1 MTAHVAERSRLLH
14 RVLGI
19 VRRVFTPLAL
29 IFLVLAAYSAREAFA
44 QVLAQARLAPLLLT
58 VLAWSSLN
66 LLLPVITWIVL
77 RGLGVRIDYAS
88 ALCIH
93 VARLPARYL
102 PGGIWQTVSRI
113 MDLHQLGVGRSQ
125 LSVLV
130 MVENLGS
137 LATAVTAGG
146 ICVLLGGASRLPAP
160 AIIGT
165 GVLLAAG
172 LPWILR
178 RIFGRTALRLPA
190 YLAALATMLAFWML
204 TATAFV
210 IYWSAFPDLEL
221 HGHLLDL
228 YGAFLLAWAVGFV
241 AVFAPQGIGVF
252 EMVAAVLL
260 RGELPLAGMA
270 VLVAGFRAAT
280 LAGDALAFMLGRL
293 VCWTTASRRAN
304 MQ

>member
-1 MTAHVAERSRLLH
+1 MTVHVAERPRLVPRLLD
-14 RVLGI
+14 I

-44 QVLAQARLAPLLLT
+44 QVLAQARLVPLLLT
-58 VLAWSSLN
+58 VLAWSSLH
-66 LLLPVITWIVL
+66 LLLPVVTWIVL
-77 RGLGVRIDYAS
+77 RGLGVRIDYAT
-88 ALCIH
+88 ALRIH
-93 VARLPARYL
+93 VTRLPARYL

-137 LATAVTAGG
+137 LAMAVTAGG
-146 ICVLLGGASRLPAP
+146 LCVLLAGASQLPAP
-160 AIIGT
+160 AIVGA
-165 GVLLAAG
+165 GVLLAAS
-172 LPWILR
+172 LPWILW

-190 YLAALATMLAFWML
+190 YLAALATLLAFWIL
-204 TATAFV
+204 AATAFV
-210 IYWSAFPDLEL
+210 IYWSAFPAVEL
-221 HGHLLDL
+221 HGNLLDL
-228 YGAFLLAWAVGFV
+228 YGAYLLAWAVGFV

-260 RGELPLAGMA
+260 RGELPLSGIA
-270 VLVAGFRAAT
+270 VLVAGYRAAT
-280 LAGDALAFMLGRL
+280 LSGDALAFMLGRL

-304 MQ
+304 IQ

>member
-1 MTAHVAERSRLLH
+1 MAERPRLWQRLLD
-14 RVLGI
+14 I
-19 VRRVFTPLAL
+19 VRRAFTPLAL

-58 VLAWSSLN
+58 VVAWSSMN

-77 RGLGVRIDYAS
+77 RGLGVRIDYAT
-88 ALCIH
+88 ALRIH

-102 PGGIWQTVSRI
+102 PGGIWQTVSRM

-146 ICVLLGGASRLPAP
+146 LCVLLSGTSRLPTP

-172 LPWILR
+172 LPWVLR

-190 YLAALATMLAFWML
+190 YLAALATLLSFWML
-204 TATAFV
+204 TATTFV
-210 IYWSAFPDLEL
+210 IYWSAFPALE
-221 HGHLLDL
+221 HGNLLDL
-228 YGAFLLAWAVGFV
+228 YGAYLLAWAVGFV

-280 LAGDALAFMLGRL
+280 LSGDALAFMLGRL
-293 VCWTTASRRAN
+293 VRWTTASRRAN